1 LDFGVGSVETL
12 MEPGGAVVVLPPPV
26 AAPAPAPAAALA
38 ARAAARVPWSPLR
51 ARLALATALFV
62 LGCAAAALAFFAVTT
77 TLPRADDSRLLVRAS
92 LASSTRY

>member
-12 MEPGGAVVVLPPPV
+12 MEPGGAVVVLPP
-26 AAPAPAPAAALA
+26 PAPAPAAALA

>member
-1 LDFGVGSVETL
+1 MDFGVGSVETL
-12 MEPGGAVVVLPPPV
+12 MEPGGAVVVLPP
-26 AAPAPAPAAALA
+26 PAPAPAAALA

-62 LGCAAAALAFFAVTT
+62 LGCAAAVLAFFAVTT

>member
-1 LDFGVGSVETL
+1 MDFGVGSVETL
-12 MEPGGAVVVLPPPV
+12 MEPGGAVVVLPP
-26 AAPAPAPAAALA
+26 PAPAPAAALA